1 MRILLL
7 LILLLPHS
15 LKAEWDL
22 KATQLA
28 RSYPTAF
35 FINATGGYSLPVWKK
50 DDKVLFGYIRPSVTA
65 QTAFVVQMAQAQI
78 DINPISILNLYAGK
92 SYTERDFDELPTFDC
107 VAIVCDTK
115 IKRDYYGARLALG
128 GGPFLVMADF
138 KWLHSELDEHHPGR
152 QYADELSSLIS
163 SPGNDTLH
171 QKTIIAG
178 YKVSDRWMM
187 GYLAQFNE
195 MRNTQQES
203 HMQYYFNQY
212 KFKDDWEIL
221 AGPGYFKTRSS
232 SNIFSVISLLTWRPV
247 QGLPLF

>member
-1 MRILLL
+1 MRILLVTI
-7 LILLLPHS
+7 LILPLS

-28 RSYPTAF
+28 RSFPTAF
-35 FINATGGYSLPVWKK
+35 FINVTGGYSLPVWKK
-50 DDKVLFGYIRPSVTA
+50 DDKVLYGYVRPSITA
-65 QTAFVVQMAQAQI
+65 QTSFIVQMAQAQI
-78 DINPISILNLYAGK
+78 DFNPISILNLYAGK
-92 SYTERDFDELPTFDC
+92 SYTERNFDELPTFDC
-107 VAIVCDTK
+107 DAIVCDTK
-115 IKRDYYGARLALG
+115 LQRDYYGFRIALG
-128 GGPFLVMADF
+128 GGPILVMADL
-138 KWLHSELDEHHPGR
+138 KWLRSELDEYHPNR

-178 YKVSDRWMM
+178 YKVSDKWMM
-187 GYLAQFNE
+187 GYLAQFNK

-232 SNIFSVISLLTWRPV
+232 SNIFSVISLLTWKPV